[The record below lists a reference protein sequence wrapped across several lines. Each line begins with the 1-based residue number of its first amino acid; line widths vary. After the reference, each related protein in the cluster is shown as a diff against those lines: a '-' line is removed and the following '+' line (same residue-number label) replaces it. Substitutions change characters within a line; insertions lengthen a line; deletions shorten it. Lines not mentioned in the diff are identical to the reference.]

1 MTGRIN
7 FTPEAEQQLNE
18 LDDWIT
24 KVASA
29 DIARRFVS
37 AILDHIDGILAFPLA
52 GRARDDVRPGMRTS
66 TCKKRTLVAY
76 EVDESSSGELVV
88 NILGVFHGGQDWENA
103 LGEDHDDPKAG
114 R

>member
-7 FTPEAEQQLNE
+7 FTPEAERQLKE

-37 AILDHIDGILAFPLA
+37 AILDHIDGILVFPLA
-52 GRARDDVRPGMRTS
+52 GRARRRPTS
-66 TCKKRTLVAY
+66 ATALRCV
-76 EVDESSSGELVV
+76 SSIRGPCPVCVPSQ
-88 NILGVFHGGQDWENA
+88 FH
-103 LGEDHDDPKAG
+103 
-114 R
+114 